1 MLPPRD
7 SARRLVIVLTQA
19 GLDRCSYDDEGADLL
34 RTPGVW
40 LVPDSAAQEQPDDPL
55 IAKLDRAGLMNP
67 GNVLVQMPYDP
78 DEYETAD
85 EAHQRAAERKHLIF
99 TELCQLLGATRVHL
113 KVLETQSD
121 KGEARVDLT
130 ASRRPVA
137 TGKGQVEKK
146 TVEALA
152 ATMTLDDRYAGGA
165 ADIEKAEAL
174 LERTR
179 LTSDPLMGQLVRAR
193 ASGNRLQSRKYTVDL
208 SRESSRQVK
217 AAAQLKVPGF
227 LSIDASVLQLT
238 TSALKY
244 HATYEVS
251 FE

>member
-1 MLPPRD
+1 MLTPRD
-7 SARRLVIVLTQA
+7 SARKLVIVLTQA

-40 LVPDSAAQEQPDDPL
+40 LVPDSAVQDEPDDRL
-55 IAKLDRAGLMNP
+55 IAKLDRAGLMIP
-67 GNVLVQMPYDP
+67 GNVLVQMPYHP

-99 TELCQLLGATRVHL
+99 TELCQLLGATRVQL

-130 ASRRPVA
+130 ASRPAA

-152 ATMTLDDRYAGGA
+152 ATMTLVDRYEGGP
-165 ADIEKAEAL
+165 ADIEKAEGL
-174 LERTR
+174 LERTG

-193 ASGNRLQSRKYTVDL
+193 STGNKLQSRKYTVDL
-208 SRESSRQVK
+208 SRESSRHVK
-217 AAAQLKVPGF
+217 VAAQLKVPGF
-227 LSIDASVLQLT
+227 LSVDAAALQLT
-238 TSALKY
+238 TSTLKY

>member
-1 MLPPRD
+1 MLTPRD

-19 GLDRCSYDDEGADLL
+19 GLDRCSYDDDGADLL

-40 LVPDSAAQEQPDDPL
+40 LIPDSAAQERPDDPL
-55 IAKLDRAGLMNP
+55 IAKLDRAGLMLP

-78 DEYETAD
+78 DDYETAED
-85 EAHQRAAERKHLIF
+85 AHQRAAERKHLIF

-130 ASRRPVA
+130 GSRPAV
-137 TGKGQVEKK
+137 TGKGHVERK
-146 TVEALA
+146 TAEALA
-152 ATMTLDDRYAGGA
+152 ATMTLDDRYVGGA

-174 LERTR
+174 LETTR
-179 LTSDPLMGQLVRAR
+179 LTSDSLMGQLVRAR
-193 ASGNRLQSRKYTVDL
+193 STGNRLRSRKYTVDL
-208 SRESSRQVK
+208 SRESSRHVK

-227 LSIDASVLQLT
+227 LSVDASALQLT

>member
-1 MLPPRD
+1 MLTPRD
-7 SARRLVIVLTQA
+7 SARRLVVVLTQA
-19 GLDRCSYDDEGADLL
+19 GLDRCSYDDDGADLL

-55 IAKLDRAGLMNP
+55 IAKLDRAGLMLP
-67 GNVLVQMPYDP
+67 GNILVQMPYDP
-78 DEYETAD
+78 DDYETAD

-130 ASRRPVA
+130 GSRPAV
-137 TGKGQVEKK
+137 TGKGHVERK

-152 ATMTLDDRYAGGA
+152 ATMTLDDRYVGGA
-165 ADIEKAEAL
+165 ADIEKARAL
-174 LERTR
+174 LEATR

-193 ASGNRLQSRKYTVDL
+193 STGNKLRSRKYTVDL
-208 SRESSRQVK
+208 SRESSRHVK

-227 LSIDASVLQLT
+227 LSVDAGSLKHT
-238 TSALKY
+238 THALKY

>member
-1 MLPPRD
+1 MLTPRD
-7 SARRLVIVLTQA
+7 SARRLVVVLTQA
-19 GLDRCSYDDEGADLL
+19 GLDRCSYDDDGADLL

-40 LVPDSAAQEQPDDPL
+40 LVPDAAAQEQPDDPL
-55 IAKLDRAGLMNP
+55 IAKLDRAGLMLP
-67 GNVLVQMPYDP
+67 GNILVQMPYDP
-78 DEYETAD
+78 DDYETAD

-130 ASRRPVA
+130 GSRPAV
-137 TGKGQVEKK
+137 TGKGHVERR

-152 ATMTLDDRYAGGA
+152 ATMTLDDRYVGGP
-165 ADIEKAEAL
+165 ADIEKARAL
-174 LERTR
+174 LEATR

-193 ASGNRLQSRKYTVDL
+193 STGNKLRSRKYTVDL
-208 SRESSRQVK
+208 SRESSRHVK

-227 LSIDASVLQLT
+227 LSVDASSLKHT
-238 TSALKY
+238 THALKH